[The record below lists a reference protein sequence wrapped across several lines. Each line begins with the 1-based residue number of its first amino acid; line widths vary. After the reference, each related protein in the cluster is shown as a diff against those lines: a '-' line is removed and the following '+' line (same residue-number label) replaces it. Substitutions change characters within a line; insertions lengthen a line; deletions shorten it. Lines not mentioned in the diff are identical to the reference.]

1 MGAPSHSTERITRSR
16 SSANSL
22 RFWLAVIAAA
32 VADLA
37 AFLAVPNWFGVAAI
51 AAIGYLLFSAFG
63 AGWFAVHRSAL
74 AGFLS
79 IVVGALVYGAY
90 SLWVQGAGLG
100 ASAVDLLGWESRLL
114 IALLPYAVGGAF
126 TGAAGGW
133 LRRRTTRRRVTAGH

>member
-1 MGAPSHSTERITRSR
+1 
-16 SSANSL
+16 
-22 RFWLAVIAAA
+22 VIAAA
-32 VADLA
+32 IADLA
-37 AFLAVPNWFGVAAI
+37 AFLAIPNWIGVAAI

-79 IVVGALVYGAY
+79 IVVGALLYGVY
-90 SLWVQGAGLG
+90 SLFGQGAGLG

-126 TGAAGGW
+126 AGAAGGW
-133 LRRRTTRRRVTAGH
+133 LRRRALRLRTAARR